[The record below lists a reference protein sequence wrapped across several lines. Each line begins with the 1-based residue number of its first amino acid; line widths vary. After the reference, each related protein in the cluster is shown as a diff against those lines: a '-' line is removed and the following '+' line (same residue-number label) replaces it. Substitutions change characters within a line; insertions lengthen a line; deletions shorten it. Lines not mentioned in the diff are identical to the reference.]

1 MLCSLLLLRSA
12 CPLQSHLQS
21 IGEAQATYKGP
32 ACGCWQPLHL
42 AAHLAYAV
50 DAEAPNPAIMLQVS
64 FVPISRFQ
72 GDNMFERN
80 TSMSWYKG
88 LILLKAL
95 DL

>member
-1 MLCSLLLLRSA
+1 
-12 CPLQSHLQS
+12 
-21 IGEAQATYKGP
+21 
-32 ACGCWQPLHL
+32 
-42 AAHLAYAV
+42 
-50 DAEAPNPAIMLQVS
+50 MLQVS